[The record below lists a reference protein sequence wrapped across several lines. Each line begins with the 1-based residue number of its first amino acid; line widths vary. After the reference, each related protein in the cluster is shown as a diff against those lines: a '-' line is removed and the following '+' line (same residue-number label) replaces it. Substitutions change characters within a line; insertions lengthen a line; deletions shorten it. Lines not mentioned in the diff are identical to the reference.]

1 MTDGLWAPNGA
12 REWLMDFLFPLV
24 VILWFN
30 HETPFWGEFWHWP
43 VFPKRPVFYIP
54 MLTVFLP
61 FYTPFYLLFP
71 SPFICLGDYNITGLQ
86 LACYRRHCVHL
97 SGFRATE
104 GGRSLFQVVPNSVSG
119 LARKPQQFFASPLP
133 MIRCTKQASPRR
145 MNWLHQT

>member
-43 VFPKRPVFYIP
+43 VSAFLCSLFSSLLHPPHFFTFFSPLRLYVLRHYDI
-54 MLTVFLP
+54 TVV
-61 FYTPFYLLFP
+61 
-71 SPFICLGDYNITGLQ
+71 Q
-86 LACYRRHCVHL
+86 LACYRTHCVHL